1 MGTWG
6 CLRGG
11 GQWPATHCPAAAH
24 SAARAAA
31 APQVRHF
38 VHNKLGVSD
47 RCMAMMTWAELL
59 HKVVLVQRTT
69 RLCITG
75 CVVATAL
82 RGGLRKGVVGP
93 WCSAPPACAPLG
105 AFEYSTAA
113 LGGCAMWWG
122 AGAVHYPACANT
134 RGAGCMT
141 GKPPPDPLP
150 AARTVPAGTW
160 MSTPL

>member
-69 RLCITG
+69 RLCITR
-75 CVVATAL
+75 CVVATVL
-82 RGGLRKGVVGP
+82 RGGAAQGGG
-93 WCSAPPACAPLG
+93 G
-105 AFEYSTAA
+105 ALVQRTTR
-113 LGGCAMWWG
+113 LCTTGCF
-122 AGAVHYPACANT
+122 
-134 RGAGCMT
+134 
-141 GKPPPDPLP
+141 
-150 AARTVPAGTW
+150 
-160 MSTPL
+160 